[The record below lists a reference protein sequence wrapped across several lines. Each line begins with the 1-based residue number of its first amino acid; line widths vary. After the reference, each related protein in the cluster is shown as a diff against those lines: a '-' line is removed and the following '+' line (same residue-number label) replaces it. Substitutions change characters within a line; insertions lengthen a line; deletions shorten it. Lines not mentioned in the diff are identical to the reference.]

1 VRLYAPPKPRKRLS
15 PIPFHSFRGIALSG
29 LKPTPPS
36 IIQLGGVVRFRAL
49 GAAHIRAA
57 RPVGGRF
64 FFFLLSIERYRS
76 KLGPSAT
83 ITGAG

>member
-15 PIPFHSFRGIALSG
+15 PILFHSFRGIALSG

-49 GAAHIRAA
+49 WCSAHQSRAA
-57 RPVGGRF
+57 GWGPI
-64 FFFLLSIERYRS
+64 FFLSAIYRT
-76 KLGPSAT
+76 LQV
-83 ITGAG
+83 